1 MVKLKKLLK
10 EFATIGGMVT
20 QKPIGNGISL
30 SRIMRKEDMDVETP
44 KVSAKELSE
53 RLSTFARYRSAIFSE
68 NNMRQVAKSLS
79 ELATYA
85 REYALNETE
94 ESFDKVT
101 ISRNMKELAGFSTH
115 FSKIAHEAQSLNE
128 RMGVLYEDMG
138 NILSRYYDLG
148 EGLDKVDPSKVEP
161 EDDYEDRD
169 DKDIDNDGD
178 TDDSDKYLHKKRKAI
193 SKAMGETYQTM
204 KNRPIKRLKDIGNV
218 SSGIPSLGQVVSKF
232 KK

>member
-1 MVKLKKLLK
+1 MVKLKELIK
-10 EFATIGGMVT
+10 EFATIGGVIT

-30 SRIMRKEDMDVETP
+30 SRIMRKEDMDVDTP

-53 RLSTFARYRSAIFSE
+53 RLGTFARYRSAIFSE

-101 ISRNMKELAGFSTH
+101 ISRNMKELAGFSTQ
-115 FSKIAHEAQSLNE
+115 FSKIAHEAQGLNE

-138 NILSRYYDLG
+138 NILNRYYDLG
-148 EGLDKVDPSKVEP
+148 EGMDSVGK
-161 EDDYEDRD
+161 EDD
-169 DKDIDNDGD
+169 DIDNDGD
-178 TDDSDKYLHKKRKAI
+178 SDDSDDYLKNRRKAI
-193 SKAMGETYQTM
+193 SKAVGETYLHY
-204 KNRPIKRLKDIGNV
+204 KNKPVKRLKDVGN
-218 SSGIPSLGQVVSKF
+218 
-232 KK
+232 

>member
-53 RLSTFARYRSAIFSE
+53 RLGSFARYRSAIFSE

-101 ISRNMKELAGFSTH
+101 ISRNMKELAGFSKH

-138 NILSRYYDLG
+138 NILSRYYDLD
-148 EGLDKVDPSKVEP
+148 EALDKVDPSKVEP

-169 DKDIDNDGD
+169 DKDIDND
-178 TDDSDKYLHKKRKAI
+178 DDVDASDKYLHKKRKAI

-204 KNRPIKRLKDIGNV
+204 KNRPTKRLKDIGNV
-218 SSGIPSLGQVVSKF
+218 SSGIPSLGQVVSTF

>member
-1 MVKLKKLLK
+1 MVKLKELIK
-10 EFATIGGMVT
+10 EFASIGGVVT
-20 QKPIGNGISL
+20 QRPVGNGISL
-30 SRIMRKEDMDVETP
+30 SKMIRKEYVEEETP

-53 RLSTFARYRSAIFSE
+53 RLGTFARYRSAIFSE

-101 ISRNMKELAGFSTH
+101 ISRNMKELAGFSKQ
-115 FSKIAHEAQSLNE
+115 FSKIAHEAQGLNE

-138 NILSRYYDLG
+138 NILNRYYDLG

-178 TDDSDKYLHKKRKAI
+178 SDASDKYLHKKRKAI
-193 SKAMGETYQTM
+193 TKAVGETYLHH
-204 KNRPIKRLKDIGNV
+204 KNKPVKRLKDIGN
-218 SSGIPSLGQVVSKF
+218 
-232 KK
+232 

>member
-1 MVKLKKLLK
+1 MVKLKELIK
-10 EFATIGGMVT
+10 EFATIGGVIT

-30 SRIMRKEDMDVETP
+30 SRIMRKEDMDVDTP

-53 RLSTFARYRSAIFSE
+53 RLGTFARYRSAIFSE

-101 ISRNMKELAGFSTH
+101 ISRNMKELAGFSTQ
-115 FSKIAHEAQSLNE
+115 FSKIAHEAQGLNE

-138 NILSRYYDLG
+138 NILNRYYDLG
-148 EGLDKVDPSKVEP
+148 EALDPVGK
-161 EDDYEDRD
+161 EDDDV
-169 DKDIDNDGD
+169 DNDGD
-178 TDDSDKYLHKKRKAI
+178 TDDSDSYLKKRRKAI
-193 SKAMGETYQTM
+193 SKAVGETYLHH
-204 KNRPIKRLKDIGNV
+204 KNKPVKRLKDVGN
-218 SSGIPSLGQVVSKF
+218 
-232 KK
+232 

>member
-1 MVKLKKLLK
+1 MVKLKELIK
-10 EFATIGGMVT
+10 EFASIGGVVT

-30 SRIMRKEDMDVETP
+30 SRIMRNEEMEEETP
-44 KVSAKELSE
+44 RVSAKELSE
-53 RLSTFARYRSAIFSE
+53 RLGTFARYRSAIFSE

-85 REYALNETE
+85 REYALNETD

-101 ISRNMKELAGFSTH
+101 ISRNMKELAGFSKQY
-115 FSKIAHEAQSLNE
+115 SKIAHEAQGLNE

-138 NILSRYYDLG
+138 NILNRYYDLG
-148 EGLDKVDPSKVEP
+148 EALDKVDPSKVEP

-178 TDDSDKYLHKKRKAI
+178 SDSSDKYLHKKRKAI
-193 SKAMGETYQTM
+193 TKAMGETYQDK
-204 KNRPIKRLKDIGNV
+204 KNRPVKRFKDIGN
-218 SSGIPSLGQVVSKF
+218 
-232 KK
+232 

>member
-20 QKPIGNGISL
+20 QRPIGNGISL

-101 ISRNMKELAGFSTH
+101 ISRNMKELAGFSKQ
-115 FSKIAHEAQSLNE
+115 FSKIAHEAQGLNE

-138 NILSRYYDLG
+138 NILTRYYDLG
-148 EGLDKVDPSKVEP
+148 EGMDAVGK
-161 EDDYEDRD
+161 EDD
-169 DKDIDNDGD
+169 DIDNDGD
-178 TDDSDKYLHKKRKAI
+178 TDDSDSYLKKRRQAI
-193 SKAMGETYQTM
+193 SKAVGETYLHH
-204 KNRPIKRLKDIGNV
+204 KNKTVRRLKDIGN
-218 SSGIPSLGQVVSKF
+218 
-232 KK
+232 

>member
-1 MVKLKKLLK
+1 MVKLKELIK
-10 EFATIGGMVT
+10 EFATIGGVVT
-20 QKPIGNGISL
+20 QRPVGNGISL
-30 SRIMRKEDMDVETP
+30 SKMIRKEYVEEETP

-53 RLSTFARYRSAIFSE
+53 RLGTFARYRSAIFSE

-101 ISRNMKELAGFSTH
+101 INRNMKELAGFSKQ
-115 FSKIAHEAQSLNE
+115 FSKIAHEAQGLNE

-138 NILSRYYDLG
+138 NILNRYYDLG
-148 EGLDKVDPSKVEP
+148 EALDKVDPSKVEP

-178 TDDSDKYLHKKRKAI
+178 SDSSDKYLHKKRKAI
-193 SKAMGETYQTM
+193 TKAMGETYQDK
-204 KNRPIKRLKDIGNV
+204 KNRPVKRLKDIG
-218 SSGIPSLGQVVSKF
+218 I
-232 KK
+232 

>member
-1 MVKLKKLLK
+1 MVKLKELIK
-10 EFATIGGMVT
+10 EFATIGGVVT
-20 QKPIGNGISL
+20 QRPVGNGISL
-30 SRIMRKEDMDVETP
+30 SKMIRKEYVEEETP

-53 RLSTFARYRSAIFSE
+53 RLGTFARYRSAIFSE

-101 ISRNMKELAGFSTH
+101 INRNMKELAGFSKQ
-115 FSKIAHEAQSLNE
+115 FSKIAHEAQGLNE

-138 NILSRYYDLG
+138 NTLNRYYDLG

-178 TDDSDKYLHKKRKAI
+178 SDASDKYLHKKRKAI
-193 SKAMGETYQTM
+193 SKAMGETYLHH
-204 KNRPIKRLKDIGNV
+204 KNKPVKRLKDIGN
-218 SSGIPSLGQVVSKF
+218 
-232 KK
+232 

>member
-1 MVKLKKLLK
+1 MVKLKELIK
-10 EFATIGGMVT
+10 EFATIGGVIT

-30 SRIMRKEDMDVETP
+30 SRIMRKEDMDVDTP

-53 RLSTFARYRSAIFSE
+53 RLGTFARYRSAIFSE

-101 ISRNMKELAGFSTH
+101 ISRNMKELAGFSTQ
-115 FSKIAHEAQSLNE
+115 FSKIAHEAQGLNE

-138 NILSRYYDLG
+138 NILNRYYDLG
-148 EGLDKVDPSKVEP
+148 EGMDSVGK
-161 EDDYEDRD
+161 EDD
-169 DKDIDNDGD
+169 DIDNDGD
-178 TDDSDKYLHKKRKAI
+178 SDDSDDYLKNRRKAI
-193 SKAMGETYQTM
+193 SKAVGETYLHH
-204 KNRPIKRLKDIGNV
+204 KNKPVKRLKDVGN
-218 SSGIPSLGQVVSKF
+218 
-232 KK
+232 